1 MTVTARRTKADG
13 AKTSEVQQSIV
24 SSRDGGVVFRILNQ
38 PETQH
43 RARSNIFFLFCNL
56 VVKYFSLKIILNI
69 CMANKVLIFLTLP
82 PLRQSFRF

>member
-43 RARSNIFFLFCNL
+43 RARSNI
-56 VVKYFSLKIILNI
+56 
-69 CMANKVLIFLTLP
+69 
-82 PLRQSFRF
+82 

>member
-24 SSRDGGVVFRILNQ
+24 SSRDGSVVFRILNQ

-43 RARSNIFFLFCNL
+43 RARSNI
-56 VVKYFSLKIILNI
+56 
-69 CMANKVLIFLTLP
+69 
-82 PLRQSFRF
+82 

>member
-43 RARSNIFFLFCNL
+43 RARSNIFLCFIEICL
-56 VVKYFSLKIILNI
+56 VKIVRIIN
-69 CMANKVLIFLTLP
+69 
-82 PLRQSFRF
+82 

>member
-24 SSRDGGVVFRILNQ
+24 SSRDGSVVFRILNQ

-43 RARSNIFFLFCNL
+43 RARSNIFSYCIEIFF
-56 VVKYFSLKIILNI
+56 VKIVRIIN
-69 CMANKVLIFLTLP
+69 
-82 PLRQSFRF
+82 